1 MGRWS
6 SSALVKAIHL
16 GEGNSDVK
24 PNRTEE
30 FVKPSAHS
38 TIFVAGNKD
47 FCRQRQFMLPR
58 TQQDFC
64 RTYASLQV
72 LRLVPVVAANFFR
85 ANNYNLDMLC
95 VGNGLEKKAESN
107 IDGNYSSFET
117 KKKATN
123 Q

>member
-1 MGRWS
+1 MKIS
-6 SSALVKAIHL
+6 IELFTL
-16 GEGNSDVK
+16 LL
-24 PNRTEE
+24 
-30 FVKPSAHS
+30 KPSAHS

-47 FCRQRQFMLPR
+47 FCRQRQFMFPR